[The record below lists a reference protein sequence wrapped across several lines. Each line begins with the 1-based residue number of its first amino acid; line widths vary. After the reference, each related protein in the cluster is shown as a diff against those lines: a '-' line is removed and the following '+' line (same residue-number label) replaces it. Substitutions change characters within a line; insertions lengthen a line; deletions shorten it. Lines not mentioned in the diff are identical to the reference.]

1 MNNCIAHSEYTIGGR
16 IYLNEFEDQII
27 LTNPGSFLPGSIEP
41 VLQPSF
47 NPPFYRNQLLAE
59 TMVRFNMIDTQAMGI
74 RRVFRI
80 QQEKYF
86 PLPSYDLTNP
96 RQVSVVVYGK
106 VLDENY
112 TQVLFKNPDYDL
124 TTVYLMDRVQKH
136 EPISK
141 EAVKYLRKLKV
152 IEGSMPNI
160 YISAS
165 LAASVEEKAQYV
177 KNRGFEDEAYKKW
190 ILNYL
195 ETYKTGKKKDFL
207 ILLKEKLPDTMN
219 DKQKEYKVQNLL
231 QSLRREGFIET
242 DSENHRNANWVLSKS
257 KPVI

>member
-1 MNNCIAHSEYTIGGR
+1 
-16 IYLNEFEDQII
+16 
-27 LTNPGSFLPGSIEP
+27 
-41 VLQPSF
+41 
-47 NPPFYRNQLLAE
+47 
-59 TMVRFNMIDTQAMGI
+59 
-74 RRVFRI
+74 
-80 QQEKYF
+80 
-86 PLPSYDLTNP
+86 
-96 RQVSVVVYGK
+96 
-106 VLDENY
+106 
-112 TQVLFKNPDYDL
+112 
-124 TTVYLMDRVQKH
+124 
-136 EPISK
+136 
-141 EAVKYLRKLKV
+141 
-152 IEGSMPNI
+152 MPNI

-195 ETYKTGKKKDFL
+195 GTYKTGKKKDFL